1 MHVIKPITALS
12 AAEIHDLAQAAAD
25 RGEAHDDANPF
36 DPQSAPDPHHAF
48 AWAFHGRTHELT
60 AAA

>member
-1 MHVIKPITALS
+1 MHVKPIAALS
-12 AAEIHDLAQAAAD
+12 AAEIHDLAHSAAD
-25 RGEAHDDANPF
+25 RGEDHDDANPF
-36 DPQSAPDPHHAF
+36 DPQSAPNSHRAF